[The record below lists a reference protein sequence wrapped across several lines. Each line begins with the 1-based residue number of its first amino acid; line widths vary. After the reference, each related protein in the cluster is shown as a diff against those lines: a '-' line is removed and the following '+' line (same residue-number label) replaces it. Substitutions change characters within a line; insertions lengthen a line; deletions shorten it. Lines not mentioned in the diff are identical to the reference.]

1 MEKSAAYKRCVGI
14 IVMLKKHPLAP
25 QFINLQGFM
34 EVIGE
39 QMDLGTMEHK
49 LTAGNYSTSG
59 QFVSDGRKTWF
70 NVIEISPPGTDLYNS
85 AKEMSNYFEN
95 LITNLGDVSLFE
107 SHGITK
113 SESKENTN
121 KGGMAANK
129 SKGIVSKPLSAHE
142 KAILKHN
149 IMRLTQDQ
157 LQGVIEILQ
166 NSIDMSKNSETL
178 EFDIDKLPVKVAREL
193 DKYVKENIPD
203 LKKVSKKKPEQI
215 KKKVSALSLQGAVKQ
230 PKENLEEEDDDE
242 DEGN

>member
-1 MEKSAAYKRCVGI
+1 MPGKRHSTRSKKLNENEDKKTNIEKSAAYKKCEEI

-25 QFINLQGFM
+25 QFINLQGVM
-34 EVIGE
+34 EAVDE
-39 QMDLGTMEHK
+39 QIDLGTMERK

-59 QFVSDGRKTWF
+59 QFISDGRKTWF
-70 NVIEISPPGTDLYNS
+70 NVIEVSPPGTDLYNS

-107 SHGITK
+107 SHVKSK

-129 SKGIVSKPLSAHE
+129 SKGILNKPLSAHE

-157 LQGVIEILQ
+157 LHGVIEILQ
-166 NSIDMSKNSETL
+166 NSMDMSKNSETL

-203 LKKVSKKKPEQI
+203 LKKTSKKKPEQI
-215 KKKVSALSLQGAVKQ
+215 KKKVSTLSL
-230 PKENLEEEDDDE
+230 
-242 DEGN
+242 